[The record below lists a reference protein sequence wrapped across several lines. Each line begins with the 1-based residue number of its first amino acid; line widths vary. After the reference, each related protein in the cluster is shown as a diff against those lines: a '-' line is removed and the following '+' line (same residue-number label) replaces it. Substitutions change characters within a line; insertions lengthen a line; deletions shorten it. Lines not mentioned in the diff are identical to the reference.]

1 MAAFHG
7 QVSATMRNLATSL
20 LLVFVLMEWCCTLGG
35 AQATGGGKGGKWE
48 LLLNNSGVVAMHMTL
63 THRNTALMFD
73 QTSAGPS
80 QYRLHPSGKQC
91 TDGVYDPPCWA
102 HSVEYDITTNTI
114 RPLVIDTDTWCSSGA
129 FLGNGTLAQTGG
141 FGNGT
146 RKVRY
151 FNPCSDRRCDWI
163 ESEKLLAS
171 NRWYATNQIL
181 PEKDRVFIVGGLEVF
196 NYEFLPPTSEKEE
209 AFELPFLRQTY
220 DPTVDNGNILYPF
233 VHLSSD
239 GNLFI
244 FANRDS
250 ILFDYHRHQIIKNFP
265 RIPGNGSR
273 NYPSTGSSVMLP
285 LEHEDGFRKVE
296 VMVCGGAI
304 TGGSQAAKSGEFLD
318 ALSSCGR
325 LVITDDNPEWAM
337 EEMPGPRV
345 MNDMLILPTGH
356 ILIINGAMQRCAGWQ
371 MATRASYH
379 PYLYEPKESV
389 GKRFSVLNST
399 GIARMYHSSAIV
411 LPDGRILV
419 AGSNPHQ
426 QYTFGVAYPTELRV
440 EAFNPYYMG
449 RFFDDKRAWN
459 LSIQYDNG
467 TGGIR
472 HGEEFS
478 VWFELEKE
486 PEPANVVEF
495 YAYSPPFATHSW
507 SMNQRMLKLECR
519 SMVRDVGGRTHA
531 ILKAPPS
538 SIVAPSGYYLLT
550 VVNGGVPS
558 KSEWVRISQE

>member
-1 MAAFHG
+1 
-7 QVSATMRNLATSL
+7 
-20 LLVFVLMEWCCTLGG
+20 MEWWGTHGG

-63 THRNTALMFD
+63 THRNTVLMFD

-80 QYRLHPSGKQC
+80 QYRLRPSGKRC
-91 TDGVYDPPCWA
+91 TDDVYDPTCWA
-102 HSVEYDITTNTI
+102 HSVEYDIATNTI

-181 PEKDRVFIVGGLEVF
+181 PEKDRVFIVGGLNAF
-196 NYEFLPPTSEKEE
+196 DYEFLPKSSEKEG

-220 DPTVDNGNILYPF
+220 DRMVDKGNNLYPF

-250 ILFDYHRHQIIKNFP
+250 ILFDHHHHQIIKTFP
-265 RIPGNGSR
+265 RIPGDGAR

-285 LEHEDGFRKVE
+285 LEHEDVFRKVE
-296 VMVCGGAI
+296 IMVCGGSVSGAPR
-304 TGGSQAAKSGEFLD
+304 AAKRGQFLD
-318 ALSSCGR
+318 ALRSCGR
-325 LVITDDNPEWAM
+325 LVITDENPEWAM

-356 ILIINGAMQRCAGWQ
+356 ILIINGATQGCAGWQ

-379 PYLYEPKESV
+379 PHLYEPKESV

-419 AGSNPHQ
+419 AGSNPYRR
-426 QYTFGVAYPTELRV
+426 YTFGVAYPTELRV
-440 EAFNPYYMG
+440 EAFTPYYMG
-449 RFFDDKRAWN
+449 RFFDYKRARN
-459 LSIQYDNG
+459 LSIQYDRG
-467 TGGIR
+467 SDGIR
-472 HGEEFS
+472 YGEEFG
-478 VWFELEKE
+478 VWFELERK
-486 PEPANVVEF
+486 PADVVKF
-495 YAYSPPFATHSW
+495 YAYSPPFATHSL

-550 VVNGGVPS
+550 VVNGGIPS
-558 KSEWVRISQE
+558 KSEWVRFIQ